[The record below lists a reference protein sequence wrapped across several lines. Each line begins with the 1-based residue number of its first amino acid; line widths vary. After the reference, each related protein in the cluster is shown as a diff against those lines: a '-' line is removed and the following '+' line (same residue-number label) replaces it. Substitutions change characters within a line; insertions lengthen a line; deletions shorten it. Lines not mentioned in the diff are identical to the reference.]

1 MSIIARRLVP
11 VAVALAGVLPF
22 IAVAFAAQPSQY
34 GGTTSQK
41 VGSSPLR
48 ITLAVSRGAVNNVQL
63 TALVTKG
70 IAICSVDSGGTSFV
84 FSKAKID
91 RHEKFDGKLTDG
103 RGDSM
108 TIKGLVKAAGITGS
122 FIIDSTG
129 GAQGTH

>member
-11 VAVALAGVLPF
+11 VAVALAGLLTF

-41 VGSSPLR
+41 VGGSPLR
-48 ITLAVSRGAVNNVQL
+48 ITVAVSRGAVNNVQL

-84 FSKAKID
+84 FSKGKAKID
-91 RHEKFDGKLTDG
+91 RHNKFDGRLPAG
-103 RGDSM
+103 RG
-108 TIKGLVKAAGITGS
+108 
-122 FIIDSTG
+122 
-129 GAQGTH
+129 